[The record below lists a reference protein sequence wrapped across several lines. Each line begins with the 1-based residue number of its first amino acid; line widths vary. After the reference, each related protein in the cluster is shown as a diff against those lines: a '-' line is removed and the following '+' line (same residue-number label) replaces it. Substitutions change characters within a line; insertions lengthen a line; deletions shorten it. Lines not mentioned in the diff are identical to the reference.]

1 MNSVTSTLWPL
12 LNGLESMA
20 FVTAVLLAVL
30 ALAWGKAGLRRWKR
44 QQEHRCWRA
53 AAIAALA
60 KFGLMAVTVTWNLI
74 AYFKH

>member
-1 MNSVTSTLWPL
+1 MNSFTWTLWPL
-12 LNGLESMA
+12 LNGLESIA

-30 ALAWGKAGLRRWKR
+30 ALAWGKAGLKQWKR
-44 QQEHRCWRA
+44 QQENRCWRA